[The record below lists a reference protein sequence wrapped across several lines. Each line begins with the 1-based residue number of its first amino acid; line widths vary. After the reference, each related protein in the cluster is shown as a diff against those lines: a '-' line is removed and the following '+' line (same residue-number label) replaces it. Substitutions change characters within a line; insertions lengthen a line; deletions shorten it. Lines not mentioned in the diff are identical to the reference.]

1 MGRREGLFRFRDNG
15 NEIVLEREVN
25 MKDRVL
31 LATIVIFGFVLVG
44 CSSPKVVPE
53 PTKITFEAAME
64 QVATGLNKMYDVGKN
79 HPKSG
84 LTPSEVTIEFNISAD
99 ATDKGK
105 LSIEG
110 GANVTNGLEFT
121 KAGAEASSE
130 MKASRGNKIT
140 IKFTNL
146 FLSATKDSLIM
157 VKKPGEISQLLSLL
171 KDAGYEPV
179 LKK

>member
-1 MGRREGLFRFRDNG
+1 
-15 NEIVLEREVN
+15 

-31 LATIVIFGFVLVG
+31 LSTLVIFGFVLVG
-44 CSSPKVVPE
+44 CPASKVVPE
-53 PTKITFEAAME
+53 PTKITFEEAME
-64 QVATGLNKMYDVGKN
+64 QVANGLNKMYDIGKN

-84 LTPSEVTIEFNISAD
+84 LVPSEVTIEFNISAD

-110 GANVTNGLEFT
+110 GINLPNDLQVA
-121 KAGAEASSE
+121 KAGAEANSE
-130 MKASRGNKIT
+130 MKASRGNRIT

-146 FLSATKDSLIM
+146 FLSATKDSLVM
-157 VKKPGEISQLLSLL
+157 VKKPEEITQLLAIL
-171 KDAGYEPV
+171 KGAGYEPV

>member
-1 MGRREGLFRFRDNG
+1 
-15 NEIVLEREVN
+15 
-25 MKDRVL
+25 
-31 LATIVIFGFVLVG
+31 
-44 CSSPKVVPE
+44 
-53 PTKITFEAAME
+53 ME
-64 QVATGLNKMYDVGKN
+64 QVANGLNKMYDIGKN

-84 LTPSEVTIEFNISAD
+84 LVPSEVTVEFNISAD

-105 LSIEG
+105 LSIEA
-110 GANVTNGLEFT
+110 GANVSDALQIT
-121 KAGAEASSE
+121 KAGGEASSE

-157 VKKPGEISQLLSLL
+157 VKKPEEISQLLKTL
-171 KDAGYEPV
+171 KDSGYEPV